1 MDHYISREKTIEA
14 IKTDLS
20 QFVYDEYGN
29 MTALGVRLIHR
40 IGNITGCEPF
50 GNLIDRD
57 ELVKE
62 IEGQTERG
70 GRTSSDVIAKGV
82 LEVFLDYIRNFPS
95 ARPVNETVEHDK
107 GDLISREATIADL
120 HTADIPDE
128 WMAWIDNFINV
139 QPSVDPEQKSREC
152 ASCKHSNNGECAYTE
167 ECHKCM
173 WESQYE
179 RQVEPERKKG
189 KWEYIQYDGN
199 PKIGNWH
206 CSNCRLIVNLGFE
219 GAPYYD
225 YCPGCGAKMGVEQ

>member
-20 QFVYDEYGN
+20 QFIYDEYGN

-40 IGNITGCEPF
+40 IGNITGVAPF

-57 ELVKE
+57 ELVKD
-62 IEGQTERG
+62 IEDQTERG
-70 GRTSSDVIAKGV
+70 GRTSSDVITKGV

-95 ARPVNETVEHDK
+95 AK
-107 GDLISREATIADL
+107 
-120 HTADIPDE
+120 
-128 WMAWIDNFINV
+128 
-139 QPSVDPEQKSREC
+139 PEQKGRDC

-179 RQVEPERKKG
+179 QQVEPERKKG
-189 KWEYIQYDGN
+189 KWIWDKRTGTY
-199 PKIGNWH
+199 H
-206 CSNCRLIVNLGFE
+206 CSECGHDPLHEDVGEIE
-219 GAPYYD
+219 EYK
-225 YCPGCGAKMGVEQ
+225 YCMNCGAEMEVDR

>member
-1 MDHYISREKTIEA
+1 MKLVIDIPEDRFEDIQRIASVQIRRDTVEKFIANGTPLP
-14 IKTDLS
+14 KGHGRLGDLDK
-20 QFVYDEYGN
+20 V
-29 MTALGVRLIHR
+29 
-40 IGNITGCEPF
+40 
-50 GNLIDRD
+50 
-57 ELVKE
+57 ELLKD
-62 IEGQTERG
+62 IEGQAERD
-70 GRTSSDVIAKGV
+70 GRTSSDVISKGV

-128 WMAWIDNFINV
+128 WMAWIEHFVNV
-139 QPSVDPEQKSREC
+139 QPSVDPEQKGRDC

-189 KWEYIQYDGN
+189 KWIWDKRTGTY
-199 PKIGNWH
+199 H
-206 CSNCRLIVNLGFE
+206 CSECGHDPLHEDVGEIE
-219 GAPYYD
+219 EYK
-225 YCPGCGAKMGVEQ
+225 YCMNCGAEMEVDG